1 MLLNSIVE
9 WHGTRQCLQS
19 LKDAFHCRPFQF
31 PTSIPSLVS
40 FSLMAS
46 YSLYHLSQP
55 PIAWLSTITIMRF
68 KVFSGTDYCR
78 LTLHFSD
85 RAIGR
90 TMWTMTWLHGHLNFN
105 SFKIRFHCDNADPT
119 TWRPGVRLNWSN
131 SPGYILSEKFSHS
144 SHCFCPFIVY
154 FSLHKFVFCFH
165 HLLMEVYNK
174 YIWRIS

>member
-19 LKDAFHCRPFQF
+19 LKDAIHCRPFQF

-119 TWRPGVRLNWSN
+119 TWRPGVRPNWSN

-144 SHCFCPFIVY
+144 SNSFCPFIVS
-154 FSLHKFVFCFH
+154 FSP
-165 HLLMEVYNK
+165 
-174 YIWRIS
+174 